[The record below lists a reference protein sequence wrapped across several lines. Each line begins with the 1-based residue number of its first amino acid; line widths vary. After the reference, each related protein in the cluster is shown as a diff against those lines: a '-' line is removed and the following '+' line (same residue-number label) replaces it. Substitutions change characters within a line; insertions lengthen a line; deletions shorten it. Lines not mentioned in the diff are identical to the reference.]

1 MGVAECAMFVVE
13 VVVEGQFLTA
23 EVSEGSF
30 QMDM

>member
-13 VVVEGQFLTA
+13 VVVESQFLTA